1 MEIKALI
8 IMSKITVQETQE
20 TVLQWEEQDYISL
33 TDMAAAK
40 EEDSRAA
47 DIFTSSIVAYLVP
60 YLE

>member
-1 MEIKALI
+1 M
-8 IMSKITVQETQE
+8 MSKITVQETQV

-40 EEDSRAA
+40 EGDSRAA

>member
-8 IMSKITVQETQE
+8 IMSKITVQETQV

-40 EEDSRAA
+40 EGESRAA
-47 DIFTSSIVAYLVP
+47 DIIKVGSINSHRKNLQ
-60 YLE
+60 